1 MLNQSLSTLESN
13 LIERSLA
20 SSHARATL
28 PVGWQT
34 PLPAPA
40 ELSAELANPDI
51 AAALLS
57 EPQSEPVV
65 ARKTFRNTKI
75 IATLGP
81 ATENGGVLRGLLEGG
96 ISVFRINLACLSRE
110 ATLKAVYAIRSISTE
125 LQRPVSLLLDTRV
138 DSGRAVDAPALTEE
152 DWADLRFGL
161 ECGVDWLA
169 VSAGRDGQAVRELRT
184 FLAEQK
190 KNTIG
195 VLARIERPAVQAT
208 LDQIVQEADGIILT
222 GENPASE
229 CPAAENF
236 LVVQKCVSARKPAI
250 LAAGLPAKLSAALS
264 AQPDTLMLT
273 EETSVGPSPLQ
284 NVLAFD
290 RLIREEE
297 SKDLR
302 EPANPAAV
310 ATEPDQSV
318 AAAVRQAGATQAEA
332 IVIIT
337 RSGQSAIA
345 CAALRPQPARVFVFT
360 PDVRLARR
368 LRLRYALEPIV
379 LPFNSAGKTPISA
392 AEKILRERKL
402 LARGAKIVVLTD
414 SPDPEQPAV
423 TTQWRE
429 LT

>member
-1 MLNQSLSTLESN
+1 MLNQSNSTVETNPTEHL
-13 LIERSLA
+13 LTT
-20 SSHARATL
+20 SHATTAL
-28 PVGWQT
+28 PVAWQT
-34 PLPAPA
+34 PLPVQA
-40 ELSAELANPDI
+40 ELSAELANTDT
-51 AAALLS
+51 ATVLLS
-57 EPQSEPVV
+57 EPQPEPG
-65 ARKTFRNTKI
+65 ASRKTKI

-81 ATENGGVLRGLLEGG
+81 ATENGDVLRGLLEGG

-110 ATLKAVYAIRSISTE
+110 AALKAVYAIRSISTE
-125 LQRPVSLLLDTRV
+125 LHRPVSLLLDTRV
-138 DSGRAVDAPALTEE
+138 ASGRAADAPALTEE

-190 KNTIG
+190 KQTIG
-195 VLARIERPAVQAT
+195 VLARIERPAVQAA
-208 LDQIVQEADGIILT
+208 LDQIIQEADGIILT

-229 CPAAENF
+229 CPGAENF

-250 LAAGLPAKLSAALS
+250 LAAGLQAKLSAALS
-264 AQPDTLMLT
+264 AQPDALMLT
-273 EETSVGPSPLQ
+273 EETSVGPNPLQ
-284 NVLAFD
+284 NVQAFD

-302 EPANPAAV
+302 DPANPAPV

-318 AAAVRQAGATQAEA
+318 AAAVRQTGATQAEA

-345 CAALRPQPARVFVFT
+345 CAALRPLPARVFVFT
-360 PDVRLARR
+360 PDARLARR
-368 LRLRYALEPIV
+368 LRLRYALNPLV
-379 LPFNSAGKTPISA
+379 LPFNSAGKTTIAA
-392 AEKILRERKL
+392 AEKVLRERKL
-402 LARGAKIVVLTD
+402 LARGAKIVLLID
-414 SPDPEQPAV
+414 SSDPEQPAV
-423 TTQWRE
+423 TTQLRE

>member
-1 MLNQSLSTLESN
+1 MMNQPNATVEPRSA
-13 LIERSLA
+13 ERTLA
-20 SSHARATL
+20 SSHSTTTIPAA
-28 PVGWQT
+28 WQT
-34 PLPAPA
+34 PLPARSEVTT
-40 ELSAELANPDI
+40 ELENTETTTT
-51 AAALLS
+51 LLS
-57 EPQSEPVV
+57 NHQPAPPALPTLS
-65 ARKTFRNTKI
+65 RKTKI

-81 ATENGGVLRGLLEGG
+81 ATENGDVLRGLLEGG
-96 ISVFRINLACLSRE
+96 ISAFRINLACLSRE
-110 ATLKAVYAIRSISTE
+110 AALKAVYAIRSISTE
-125 LQRPVSLLLDTRV
+125 LHRPVSLLLDTRV
-138 DSGRAVDAPALTEE
+138 SFGRVADAPALTEE

-169 VSAGRDGQAVRELRT
+169 VSVGRDGQAVREVRK

-195 VLARIERPAVQAT
+195 VLARMERPVVYTA
-208 LDQIVQEADGIILT
+208 LDEILQEADGIILK
-222 GENPASE
+222 GEDFASD

-236 LVVQKCVSARKPAI
+236 FVVQKCVSARKPAI
-250 LAAGLPAKLSAALS
+250 IATGLKANLSAALS
-264 AQPDTLMLT
+264 AQPDALMLT

-284 NVLAFD
+284 NVQAFD

-302 EPANPAAV
+302 DPANPAAV
-310 ATEPDQSV
+310 ATEPEQSV

-360 PDVRLARR
+360 PDARLARR
-368 LRLRYALEPIV
+368 LRLRYALDPIV
-379 LPFNSAGKTPISA
+379 LPFNSAGKATVTA

-402 LARGAKIVVLTD
+402 LVRGAKIVLLTD
-414 SPDPEQPAV
+414 SPDPEQLAV
-423 TTQWRE
+423 AVQLRE